1 MVFSVEGAKILYME
15 QHENKNTL
23 YLKLSTVLLGAL
35 AIAAIVT
42 LCIPS
47 TRTVLR
53 SYILNPARKVLSIA
67 NGNLLHNGS
76 FVKVVKYKTPEG
88 ILIEV
93 LSSDDSGSR
102 SLIDRISIY
111 GEHDGFFDFY
121 GEASQ
126 LAIMDVDEDGKMEL
140 VAPTFDN
147 NLVAHLNI
155 YKYNDITKKFEPLQP

>member
-1 MVFSVEGAKILYME
+1 MILG
-15 QHENKNTL
+15 TF
-23 YLKLSTVLLGAL
+23 
-35 AIAAIVT
+35 AIAAVII

-47 TRTVLR
+47 KRASLRTH
-53 SYILNPARKVLSIA
+53 ILKPARQVLSIA
-67 NGNLLHNGS
+67 NGDLLHDGS

-93 LSSDDSGSR
+93 LSSGDSGSR
-102 SLIDRISIY
+102 SLVDRISIS

-140 VAPTFDN
+140 VAPTFDSH
-147 NLVAHLNI
+147 LVAHLNI
-155 YKYNDITKKFEPLQP
+155 YKFNEITRKFEPLQP

>member
-1 MVFSVEGAKILYME
+1 ME
-15 QHENKNTL
+15 NAENKNDL
-23 YLKLSTVLLGAL
+23 YLKISTVVMGAL
-35 AIAAIVT
+35 AVAAIVT

-47 TRTVLR
+47 TRASLR
-53 SYILNPARKVLSIA
+53 AHILKPARQVLSIA
-67 NGNLLHNGS
+67 NGNLLHDGS

-93 LSSDDSGSR
+93 LSAEDTGSR
-102 SLIDRISIY
+102 SLVDRIPIV

-140 VAPTFDN
+140 VAPTFDS

-155 YKYNDITKKFEPLQP
+155 YKYNDVTKKFDPDKS